1 MISVVSRRS
10 MILAAAVSGLMAA
23 PALAQTPKANGET
36 LRIQNYAGTTGN
48 MHAIVARAKGFC
60 DKYNFKCEISTI
72 NSTALGLQAL
82 IGKTIDVTQGGAD
95 LVAANVAAGG
105 DVTVVGTSLPAPVLS
120 LSVRNDVPLPNRAK
134 GYPAIMKDFKGL
146 KIGVAVRGTSSEIL
160 MNSMLVEGGLAPSD
174 VTYVAIGGPTT
185 GYAAL
190 AVGKQIDAIMMY
202 QPLTQLCEF
211 NKTCQTVVDMTVG
224 EGPESS
230 RRTIG
235 ANVIFSMR
243 REMVNSN
250 PNLVAAFYAAMK
262 DAAEW
267 FYDPKNFD
275 ELVKIYTPIVSF
287 GDMPGADQLRI
298 NWIKSVIPAYSRDLS
313 VKKSALQEVLDFS
326 FDNKI
331 ISAKV
336 DAGKVLWE
344 KAPQTP

>member
-1 MISVVSRRS
+1 MNSVVSRRS
-10 MILAAAVSGLMAA
+10 MIVAAALSSLLAA
-23 PALAQTPKANGET
+23 PAVAQEPKANGET

-72 NSTALGLQAL
+72 NSTSLGLQAL

-95 LVAANVAAGG
+95 LVAASVAAGG

-120 LSVRNDVPLPNRAK
+120 VSVRKDVPLPNRDK

-146 KIGVAVRGTSSEIL
+146 KVGVAARGTSSEIV
-160 MNSMLVEGGLAPSD
+160 MNSMLAEGGVKPD
-174 VTYVAIGGPTT
+174 EVTYVAIGGPTT

-190 AVGKQIDAIMMY
+190 AVGKQIDAIVMY

-211 NKTCQTVVDMTVG
+211 NKTCETVVDMTIG
-224 EGPESS
+224 QGGQAQRDS
-230 RRTIG
+230 IG

-262 DAAEW
+262 DAAAW
-267 FYDPKNFD
+267 FNDPMNFD

-298 NWIKSVIPAYSRDLS
+298 NWIKSVIPAYSKDLV
-313 VKKSALQEVLDFS
+313 VKKSALQEVLNFS
-326 FDNKI
+326 YDNKI
-331 ISAKV
+331 INAKV

-344 KAPQTP
+344 KAPQVP